1 MSCCGKKRE
10 QMRPAIQGRPVTRL
24 TSGAAFRPSSVSH
37 QVAAFEYVGKTALTA
52 IGPVSGRHYRFSHPG
67 AIVEV
72 DLRDSASLAT
82 VPNLRQRAGQF

>member
-1 MSCCGKKRE
+1 
-10 QMRPAIQGRPVTRL
+10 MRPASQRRPGNL
-24 TSGAAFRPSSVSH
+24 STSQATVSRPPASH

-72 DLRDSASLAT
+72 DLRDSPSLVT
-82 VPNLRQRAGQF
+82 VPKLRQRAGF

>member
-10 QMRPAIQGRPVTRL
+10 QIRPAIQRRPGSPSTNQVAV
-24 TSGAAFRPSSVSH
+24 SRPPAGH

-52 IGPVSGRHYRFSHPG
+52 IGPVSGRHYRFGHPG

-82 VPNLRQRAGQF
+82 VSKLRKIVAF